1 MLLNIHTKTVLIK
14 AYNLLV
20 NGLPGVK
27 FSLTESDSK
36 FIRCFDSKA
45 NGIGCG
51 APLISSESL
60 YYENKLN
67 YFLVKLFIFIN

>member
-1 MLLNIHTKTVLIK
+1 
-14 AYNLLV
+14 V

-36 FIRCFDSKA
+36 CIKCFDSKA
-45 NGIGCG
+45 NRIGCG

-60 YYENKLN
+60 YFWNKL
-67 YFLVKLFIFIN
+67 YLIKLLMFVKKI